1 MNRNEFNIVLP
12 SNSSTLY
19 YPLNTTTNCSTRLS
33 KEVELYDRWL
43 VGLSEI
49 HIPCTTLHLRREDTL
64 LVKAQAENR
73 EHYFQHGTYDSIQ
86 NLVEAINDSLSSLN
100 NKRDCSKLT
109 FNNKGGFIVIKEN
122 IKRQED
128 GKPCQNVI
136 FSEAVKRILGLE
148 DGFSLIKSSG
158 GERTFIGKHPAS
170 LARAIPDQLFVYSNL
185 CEPCMLV
192 DTSAPLLRIVN
203 VEAKDFSFGSTI
215 VKKFAPINYIPLLNN
230 RFQTVDIDIR
240 DQFGNAIAFEFGTL
254 TVTLHF
260 KREF

>member
-1 MNRNEFNIVLP
+1 MVLI
-12 SNSSTLY
+12 
-19 YPLNTTTNCSTRLS
+19 S
-33 KEVELYDRWL
+33 KEQLER
-43 VGLSEI
+43 I
-49 HIPCTTLHLRREDTL
+49 HT
-64 LVKAQAENR
+64 
-73 EHYFQHGTYDSIQ
+73 
-86 NLVEAINDSLSSLN
+86 
-100 NKRDCSKLT
+100 
-109 FNNKGGFIVIKEN
+109 
-122 IKRQED
+122 
-128 GKPCQNVI
+128 
-136 FSEAVKRILGLE
+136 VKRILGLE

-185 CEPCMLV
+185 CEPCMLG